1 MIQAQD
7 LIAIGT
13 MRRPHGHRGEI
24 QCQMQNDYWDQAD
37 PEFLFLQLDRL
48 YVPFRVMDWR
58 GKGADTLIFTLSGIV
73 SEPEAARLVGAPAFM
88 RRTDLTAEAEE
99 QIAWSDLVGYRVIDR
114 ESGLLGT
121 VAEVDEQTIN
131 TLLTLDDGRMM
142 PIHEDFILSID
153 TRAHELHV
161 NLPFELSSL

>member
-24 QCQMQNDYWDQAD
+24 QCQMQNDYWDQAN

-58 GKGADTLIFTLSGIV
+58 GKGADTLIFTLSGIE

-88 RRTDLTAEAEE
+88 RRADLTAEAEE

-161 NLPFELSSL
+161 NLPFQLPAI

>member
-1 MIQAQD
+1 
-7 LIAIGT
+7 
-13 MRRPHGHRGEI
+13 
-24 QCQMQNDYWDQAD
+24 MQNDYWDQAD
-37 PEFLFLQLDRL
+37 PEFLFLQLDQL

-58 GKGADTLIFTLSGIV
+58 GKGADTLIFTLSGIE

-88 RRTDLTAEAEE
+88 RRADLTAEAEE

>member
-24 QCQMQNDYWDQAD
+24 QCTMLNDYWDQAD
-37 PEFLFLQLDRL
+37 PEFLFLQLDQL
-48 YVPFRVMDWR
+48 YVPFRVLDWR
-58 GKGADTLIFTLSGIV
+58 GKGADTLIFTLSGIE
-73 SEPEAARLVGAPAFM
+73 SEPEAARLVGAPAYM
-88 RRTDLTAEAEE
+88 RRADMSAEAEE
-99 QIAWSDLVGYRVIDR
+99 QIAWSDLVGYRVIDQ
-114 ESGLLGT
+114 ESGTLGT

-153 TRAHELHV
+153 TQAHELHV
-161 NLPFELSSL
+161 NLPFQLSSL

>member
-58 GKGADTLIFTLSGIV
+58 GKGADTLIFTLSGIE

-88 RRTDLTAEAEE
+88 RRVDLTAEAEE

-131 TLLTLDDGRMM
+131 TLLTLNDGRMM

>member
-13 MRRPHGHRGEI
+13 MRRTHGHRGEI
-24 QCQMQNDYWDQAD
+24 QCTMLNDYWDQAD
-37 PEFLFLQLDRL
+37 SEFLFLQLDQL
-48 YVPFRVMDWR
+48 YVPFRVLDWR
-58 GKGADTLIFTLSGIV
+58 GKGADTLIFTLSGIE
-73 SEPEAARLVGAPAFM
+73 SEPEAARLVGAPAYM
-88 RRTDLTAEAEE
+88 RRADMSAEAEE
-99 QIAWSDLVGYRVIDR
+99 QIAWSDLVGYRVIDQ
-114 ESGLLGT
+114 ESGTLGT

-153 TRAHELHV
+153 TQAHELHV
-161 NLPFELSSL
+161 NLPFQLSSL

>member
-58 GKGADTLIFTLSGIV
+58 GKGADTLIFTLSGIE
-73 SEPEAARLVGAPAFM
+73 SEPEAARLVGAPTFM
-88 RRTDLTAEAEE
+88 RRADLTAEAEE

-114 ESGLLGT
+114 ESGTLGT

>member
-1 MIQAQD
+1 
-7 LIAIGT
+7 
-13 MRRPHGHRGEI
+13 
-24 QCQMQNDYWDQAD
+24 
-37 PEFLFLQLDRL
+37 
-48 YVPFRVMDWR
+48 MDWR
-58 GKGADTLIFTLSGIV
+58 DKGADTLIFTLSGIE

-88 RRTDLTAEAEE
+88 RRADLTAEAEE